1 MNGEKDDQKGV
12 LDVNNV
18 NNFIVVKK
26 VKAK

>member
-1 MNGEKDDQKGV
+1 MKGEKDDQKGV